1 MSTNVSSEVRG
12 NLLILTIDLS
22 KRLGPSSSGKTV
34 LIAKGS
40 EKVAGKP
47 GVGFSLSAYAKE

>member
-40 EKVAGKP
+40 EKVRAMP
-47 GVGFSLSAYAKE
+47 GVGFSLSAYIKE